1 MSVGGFLVIVG
12 EGSRKG
18 FEEFV
23 KGMYI
28 YIWEGW
34 NYLNCVGMTDWN
46 FFYKSWTRQDL
57 YLGTILISV
66 TIIIETDF

>member
-1 MSVGGFLVIVG
+1 MIVG

-28 YIWEGW
+28 YIYMRRME
-34 NYLNCVGMTDWN
+34 L
-46 FFYKSWTRQDL
+46 FKL
-57 YLGTILISV
+57 YW
-66 TIIIETDF
+66 DD

>member
-1 MSVGGFLVIVG
+1 MIVG

-28 YIWEGW
+28 YIYEKDG
-34 NYLNCVGMTDWN
+34 
-46 FFYKSWTRQDL
+46 
-57 YLGTILISV
+57 
-66 TIIIETDF
+66 II